1 MNALEL
7 NAEIYRTLGIIAD
20 DEGLLKKALKS
31 LQRLAAQKQEKDE
44 ALMTKEEFFAR
55 VDEAREQIRRGESY
69 TMLPDES
76 FMDFRKRIGR

>member
-31 LQRLAAQKQEKDE
+31 LPRLAAQKQEKDE

-55 VDEAREQIRRGESY
+55 VDEAREQIRRGEGIRFKDS
-69 TMLPDES
+69 ES
-76 FMDFRKRIGR
+76 MNNWLNSL